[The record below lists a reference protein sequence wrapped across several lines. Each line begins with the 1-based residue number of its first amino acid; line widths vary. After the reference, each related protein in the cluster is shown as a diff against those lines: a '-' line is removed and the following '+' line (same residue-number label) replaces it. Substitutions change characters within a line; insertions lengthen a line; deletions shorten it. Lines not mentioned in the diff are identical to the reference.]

1 LVPDVYHVDYT
12 HGFQDHR
19 VNDFGEIIFDHQ
31 ARVDYCSLH
40 AHEASVHRHDPQYEA
55 MRPYL
60 GWVNLERVKKT
71 FENTTQWFR
80 ASVRLPFRHHFKSR
94 FPAANVPR
102 LHETVATDTFF
113 SDVPAH
119 DDGVLGH
126 GGATMVQVYCGKD
139 SQLTRGYPMT
149 SEHDMYHTLEDFI
162 RQEGAPDAL
171 LSDNAKAQ
179 IGKNVQQI
187 LRMYRIA
194 DFQCEPHYQHQNYA
208 ERRIQEIK
216 KTVNA
221 LLDRT
226 GTPPTFWL
234 LAMLYVIN
242 LMNHLA
248 VASLDWKTP
257 LEVAHGQKPDI
268 SPFLHFRWWEP
279 VYYEA
284 PATNG
289 FPSESVE
296 KTGRWVGIAEHQG
309 DVLTYL
315 VLTDDT
321 LQVIAR
327 SNVRSAL
334 SPTHPNYR
342 AYAPSPSDGGEDLI
356 PMNVD
361 PGDSPRHVKDI
372 IYNSSDIAGINVD
385 PSELKLPY
393 FTPDELLN
401 RTFLHEVDGQRMRAR
416 VVRKIMDNDAHNH
429 QNIKFLLEVGAGEF
443 DEIIAYNELSDLVER
458 QVNEERST
466 DDMSPWVY
474 DDIIAH
480 QGPLKP
486 TDPFYKGSSYNV
498 LVRWMSGEETYEP
511 LYEMIKDD
519 PISVAKY
526 AKEQGLLDTPGWKK
540 LQKFARRI
548 KKFLRMVKQAKL
560 HRGPRGIRFKF
571 GVQVPRNWKEAMEID
586 AKNNSTLWQ
595 DAIKKEMDQ
604 IAEYGTFR
612 DLGRGATAPTGYK
625 KITARL
631 VFDVKHDLRHKA
643 RLVAGGHLTD
653 PPKDSVY
660 SGVVSLRSLRLVAL
674 FAELNGLQ
682 LWAADVGN
690 AYLEALTKEKVY
702 VIAGPEFGDLEGHIL
717 LIHKALYGLRTS
729 GARWHEHFADTL
741 RNLGFTPCK
750 ADPDVWMKNCGTH
763 YEYICVYVDDL
774 AIAMRN
780 PQEFIDVLVNDCG
793 YKLKGVGPMEY
804 HLGAD
809 IYRDSDGT
817 LCFGAKSYI
826 SRLLR
831 TYESIFGEQPK
842 EYTSPLDRN
851 DHPELDT
858 SVELPELDIK
868 RFQSLIGALQW
879 AISLCRFDI
888 QCAVMTLGRFRA
900 APRIGHMMRVQRI
913 CGYLRKKPDAAI
925 RFRIGIPDTTIHVEP
940 PRQNWEYV
948 YGNLSEELPFDM
960 PVPLGNSVRISTF
973 EDANLLHDH
982 VTGRSA
988 MGILHFVNQ
997 TPVEWFSK
1005 RQNTVE
1011 TATYGSEFV
1020 VARTATEQ
1028 IIDLRYTIRML
1039 GVPLDGP
1046 AWMFGDNESVVKS
1059 ATIPHSSLMKRHN
1072 ALAYHRVREAIA
1084 AKVLCFCHI
1093 PGNQNPAD
1101 VLTKF
1106 LPWATSW
1113 PLIEPILFWKGET
1126 DKSVSTDDPQKFSLS
1141 IASITEGSDKTPLDY
1156 WYG

>member
-1 LVPDVYHVDYT
+1 MLCWIALV
-12 HGFQDHR
+12 
-19 VNDFGEIIFDHQ
+19 
-31 ARVDYCSLH
+31 L
-40 AHEASVHRHDPQYEA
+40 
-55 MRPYL
+55 
-60 GWVNLERVKKT
+60 
-71 FENTTQWFR
+71 
-80 ASVRLPFRHHFKSR
+80 
-94 FPAANVPR
+94 
-102 LHETVATDTFF
+102 
-113 SDVPAH
+113 
-119 DDGVLGH
+119 
-126 GGATMVQVYCGKD
+126 
-139 SQLTRGYPMT
+139 
-149 SEHDMYHTLEDFI
+149 
-162 RQEGAPDAL
+162 
-171 LSDNAKAQ
+171 
-179 IGKNVQQI
+179 
-187 LRMYRIA
+187 
-194 DFQCEPHYQHQNYA
+194 
-208 ERRIQEIK
+208 
-216 KTVNA
+216 
-221 LLDRT
+221 
-226 GTPPTFWL
+226 
-234 LAMLYVIN
+234 
-242 LMNHLA
+242 
-248 VASLDWKTP
+248 
-257 LEVAHGQKPDI
+257 
-268 SPFLHFRWWEP
+268 FL
-279 VYYEA
+279 
-284 PATNG
+284 
-289 FPSESVE
+289 
-296 KTGRWVGIAEHQG
+296 HQG

-342 AYAPSPSDGGEDLI
+342 AYAPLPSDGGEDLI

-361 PGDSPRHVKDI
+361 PGDSPHHVKDI
-372 IYNSSDIAGINVD
+372 IYNSSDIAGVNID

-429 QNIKFLLEVGAGEF
+429 QNIKFLLEIGAGEF
-443 DEIIAYNELSDLVER
+443 DEIIAYNELSDLVEQ

-466 DDMSPWVY
+466 DDLSPWVY

-498 LVRWMSGEETYEP
+498 LVRWMNGEETYEP

-548 KKFLRMVKQAKL
+548 KKFMRMVKQAKL
-560 HRGPRGIRFKF
+560 QREPRGIRFKF
-571 GVQVPRNWKEAMEID
+571 GVQVPRNWKEAMELD

-612 DLGRGATAPTGYK
+612 DLGRGATAPSGYK
-625 KITARL
+625 KITVRL

-702 VIAGPEFGDLEGHIL
+702 VVAGPEFGDLEGHIL

-750 ADPDVWMKNCGTH
+750 ADPDVWMKHCGTH

-774 AIAMRN
+774 AIAMKN
-780 PQEFIDVLVNDCG
+780 PQEFINVLVNDCG

-809 IYRDSDGT
+809 IYRDNDGT

-831 TYESIFGEQPK
+831 TYETIFGEQPK
-842 EYTSPLDRN
+842 EYSSPLDRN

-858 SVELPELDIK
+858 SDELPESDIK

-925 RFRIGIPDTTIHVEP
+925 RFRIGVPDTMIHVEP

-1084 AKVLCFCHI
+1084 AKILHFCHI
-1093 PGNQNPAD
+1093 PRNQNPAD

-1126 DKSVSTDDPQKFSLS
+1126 DKSASTADPQKFSLS
-1141 IASITEGSDKTPLDY
+1141 IASITEGSDKTLLDY